1 MKDFLLVLIL
11 IVLAAMYASTAGTQ
25 HSETRH
31 SDRRVEASEYL
42 HPDANRLASTP
53 VVSHAEVRLGTG
65 VRLHYVE
72 QGDSNGPPI
81 ILLHGYSDSWVSYTQ
96 VLPLIDKK
104 YHVYVPDLRGHGES
118 DRPASGYTF
127 PDFANDIIAF
137 MDAKG
142 LKKATIVGHSMGSF
156 VAQHVAAT
164 ARERVEKLVLVGS
177 APAVSNGEVSQLQIE
192 VNALTDPVPLK
203 FVTEFQNSVITRP
216 VPDEF
221 MDRVIHESMKLPAR
235 VWRDAMAGML
245 AKNSTVTL
253 SKITAPTLIIWGDRE
268 TVFPK
273 RADQETLRKGIP
285 NANLKVYEGTG
296 HCPNWEEPARFVKDL
311 QEFVEG
317 K

>member
-11 IVLAAMYASTAGTQ
+11 MVSAATYASTAVTQ
-25 HSETRH
+25 DSETRH
-31 SDRRVEASEYL
+31 SDKRVDESE
-42 HPDANRLASTP
+42 LAHAAP
-53 VVSHAEVRLGTG
+53 VRHAEVHVGTG

-72 QGDSNGPPI
+72 QGDPQGPPV

-96 VLPLIDKK
+96 VLPLMDKK

-118 DRPASGYTF
+118 DRPARGYTL
-127 PDFANDIIAF
+127 PDFAGDIIAF

-142 LKKATIVGHSMGSF
+142 IKKATIVGHSMGSF
-156 VAQHVAAT
+156 VAQHVATMAP
-164 ARERVEKLVLVGS
+164 ERVDKLVLVGS
-177 APAVSNGEVSQLQIE
+177 APAVSNGEVSQLQME

-203 FVTEFQNSVITRP
+203 FVTEFQKSVVTRP
-216 VPDEF
+216 VPDDF

-245 AKNSTVTL
+245 AKNSPVEL
-253 SKITAPTLIIWGDRE
+253 RRIKAPTLIIWGDRE

-273 RADQETLRKGIP
+273 RADQEVLRKGIQ
-285 NANLKVYEGTG
+285 NARLKVYEGTG
-296 HCPNWEEPARFVKDL
+296 HCPNWEEPLRFVRDL

>member
-11 IVLAAMYASTAGTQ
+11 SVSAATYASTAVTQ
-25 HSETRH
+25 NSVTRH
-31 SDRRVEASEYL
+31 SDKRVDETE
-42 HPDANRLASTP
+42 LAHATP
-53 VVSHAEVRLGTG
+53 VRHAEVRVETG

-72 QGDSNGPPI
+72 QGDPQGPPV
-81 ILLHGYSDSWVSYTQ
+81 ILLHGYSDSWVSYTR

-127 PDFANDIIAF
+127 PNFAGDIIAF

-142 LKKATIVGHSMGSF
+142 IKKATIVGHSMGSF
-156 VAQHVAAT
+156 VAQHVATMAPGRV
-164 ARERVEKLVLVGS
+164 ARLVLVGT

-203 FVTEFQNSVITRP
+203 FVTEFQKGVITRQ

-221 MDRVIHESMKLPAR
+221 MDRVIQESMKLPAR

-245 AKNSTVTL
+245 AKDSTVEL
-253 SKITAPTLIIWGDRE
+253 SKIKAPTLIIWGDRE

-273 RADQETLRKGIP
+273 RADQELLLKRIP
-285 NANLKVYEGTG
+285 NARLKVYEGTG

>member
-11 IVLAAMYASTAGTQ
+11 IVSAAMYASTAVTQ
-25 HSETRH
+25 DSVTRH
-31 SDRRVEASEYL
+31 SDKRVDSSGYP
-42 HPDANRLASTP
+42 HTDANALAHTPLVRHAELRLA
-53 VVSHAEVRLGTG
+53 TG

-72 QGDSNGPPI
+72 QGNANGPAV
-81 ILLHGYSDSWVSYTQ
+81 ILLHGYSDSWVSYTR
-96 VLPLIDKK
+96 VLPLLDKK

-118 DRPASGYTF
+118 DRPASGYTL
-127 PDFANDIIAF
+127 PDFAGDIVAF
-137 MDAKG
+137 MEVKG
-142 LKKATIVGHSMGSF
+142 IKKATIVGHSMGSF
-156 VAQHVAAT
+156 VAQHVATMAP
-164 ARERVEKLVLVGS
+164 ERVERLVLVGS

-192 VNALTDPVPLK
+192 VNALTDPVPPK
-203 FVTEFQNSVITRP
+203 FVTEFQKSVITRP

-221 MDRVIHESMKLPAR
+221 MDRVIQESLKLPAR

-245 AKNSTVTL
+245 AQNSSVTL
-253 SKITAPTLIIWGDRE
+253 VKIKAPTLIIWGDQE

-273 RADQETLRKGIP
+273 RSDQEVLRKAIP
-285 NANLKVYEGTG
+285 KAELKVYEGTG